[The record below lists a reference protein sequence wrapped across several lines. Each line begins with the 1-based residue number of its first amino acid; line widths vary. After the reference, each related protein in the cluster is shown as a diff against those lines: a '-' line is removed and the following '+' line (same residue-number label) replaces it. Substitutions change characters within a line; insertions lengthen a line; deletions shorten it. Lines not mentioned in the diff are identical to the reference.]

1 MKINEFD
8 YLKCPLT
15 NYYPNFLFCDMKLQI
30 YLKYF
35 KPVSSHYELNKLE
48 DKLFDTDIIF
58 NYNELNL
65 TTYSTNNKILIR
77 VVKEIKDSKPIYWPK
92 KYFVFS
98 ITKNDIIENKLVKL
112 ELFWIKDFNIGNKL
126 IINPEIKNF
135 NKEIDIFLSKQS
147 FDICKGDIITLIQS
161 DNSEIDDIF
170 QIITFNDTFNTI
182 LIKNMRNLEETSL
195 SLINTSYRSIL
206 PETNYKI
213 NFNLF

>member
-1 MKINEFD
+1 
-8 YLKCPLT
+8 
-15 NYYPNFLFCDMKLQI
+15 MKLQI

-48 DKLFDTDIIF
+48 DKLYDTDIIF

-98 ITKNDIIENKLVKL
+98 ITKNDIENKLVKL

-147 FDICKGDIITLIQS
+147 FDICRPGDIITLTQS
-161 DNSEIDDIF
+161 DNSDIDDIF

-182 LIKNMRNLEETSL
+182 LIKNMRNLEETF
-195 SLINTSYRSIL
+195 YH
-206 PETNYKI
+206 
-213 NFNLF
+213 